1 MMVEVCNHK
10 KNVFASGKRNVYSF
24 REWETLPQEEFYSL
38 IEDIPSG
45 DESDINDESE
55 NEYGN

>member
-1 MMVEVCNHK
+1 MFLLQANETYTL
-10 KNVFASGKRNVYSF
+10 FESGKHYPR
-24 REWETLPQEEFYSL
+24 REFYSL